1 MALGGMAVVRPSS
14 VARLTSRPIRRSASS
29 TSRVVR
35 ASPRAE
41 LETLELQPIKSIDGT
56 VKLPGSKSLSNRILL
71 LAALAEGTTVVENLL
86 DSDDIRYMVD
96 AFGTLG
102 VEFDEEREANRI
114 TVTGYA
120 SLFDTTLR

>member
-1 MALGGMAVVRPSS
+1 MLASVVRPSP
-14 VARLTSRPIRRSASS
+14 VARLTSRPIRRSAS
-29 TSRVVR
+29 TLRVVR

-71 LAALAEGTTVVENLL
+71 LAALAEGKTVVENLL

-102 VEFDEEREANRI
+102 VEFEEEREANRI

-120 SLFDTTLR
+120 GLDTTLR

>member
-1 MALGGMAVVRPSS
+1 M
-14 VARLTSRPIRRSASS
+14 
-29 TSRVVR
+29 RVVR
-35 ASPRAE
+35 ASPKAE

-102 VEFDEEREANRI
+102 VEFHEEREANRI

-120 SLFDTTLR
+120 GHVTTLR